1 MESDNK
7 LERKI
12 KRIDGVVRSFEHA
25 GIFGLVLLVS
35 MLFMLLS
42 IYRGAGIFALLLF
55 FPLFLI
61 VPAIALIVLRNQ
73 QPVKPIFAV
82 TLLPALCYLVISA
95 NQIIAPWIFF
105 GSLESAFS
113 EFRFNIFTEYP
124 FLGIHAAIFW
134 LGYMLKFIKR
144 KHVAQPEQDAA
155 ATSK

>member
-1 MESDNK
+1 MEPDDK

-12 KRIDGVVRSFEHA
+12 ERIDGVVRSFEHA
-25 GIFGLVLLVS
+25 GVFGLVLLVS
-35 MLFMLLS
+35 MLFMLLL
-42 IYRGAGIFALLLF
+42 IYKGAGIFALLLF

-61 VPAIALIVLRNQ
+61 IPAIALFVLRNQ
-73 QPVKPIFAV
+73 QPVKPVYAV
-82 TLLPALCYLVISA
+82 VLLPLFCYLVISV

-105 GSLESAFS
+105 GSLESSLS

-134 LGYMLKFIKR
+134 VGYMLKFIKR
-144 KHVAQPEQDAA
+144 KHVAHPEQDAA

>member
-35 MLFMLLS
+35 MLFMLFMLLS

-95 NQIIAPWIFF
+95 NQIIASWIFLVPWNHR
-105 GSLESAFS
+105 SRNSDSIFS
-113 EFRFNIFTEYP
+113 PNT
-124 FLGIHAAIFW
+124 H
-134 LGYMLKFIKR
+134 
-144 KHVAQPEQDAA
+144 
-155 ATSK
+155 S